1 MKNLIC
7 LILILIAVKSIAQTP
22 VLETPIDTT
31 KIVSVEKPI
40 YLEKRGYKIQIPK
53 GWRLAP
59 DCQDN
64 NCSLFSPA
72 DTLLLP
78 DTYVEN
84 INITVEKLNS
94 PGYTVDQYA
103 AYSITYLPK
112 VVQNFKLIS
121 KKKLNANSF
130 VVEYKGL
137 KNNFL
142 QTWRQFYYVKN
153 AKVFIVTL
161 ATETPKYEYYK
172 PLIES
177 NLKSFKLL

>member
-7 LILILIAVKSIAQTP
+7 IVLLFIGYNSYAQTP
-22 VLETPIDTT
+22 ETTTQTDTS
-31 KIVSVEKPI
+31 KVAVVEKPI
-40 YLEKRGYKIQIPK
+40 YLEKKGYKIQIPK

-59 DCQDN
+59 ECQDN
-64 NCSLFSPA
+64 NCSLFSPT

-84 INITVEKLNS
+84 INITVEKLTS

-103 AYSITYLPK
+103 SYSITYLPK

-121 KKKLNANSF
+121 KKKLNASSF

-153 AKVFIVTL
+153 SKVYIVTL
-161 ATETPKYEYYK
+161 ATETAKFDYYK
-172 PLIES
+172 PIVES
-177 NLKSFKLL
+177 YLKSFKVL

>member
-1 MKNLIC
+1 MKNLISMV
-7 LILILIAVKSIAQTP
+7 LIFMVAKSFAQTP
-22 VLETPIDTT
+22 VIESQPDTAKT
-31 KIVSVEKPI
+31 VAIEKPI
-40 YLEKRGYKIQIPK
+40 YLEKKGYKIQIPK
-53 GWRLAP
+53 GWRLGP

-64 NCSLFSPA
+64 NCSLFSPT

-84 INITVEKLNS
+84 INITVEKLTS

-103 AYSITYLPK
+103 TYSISYLPK

-121 KKKLNANSF
+121 KKKLNASSF

-153 AKVFIVTL
+153 SKVYIVTL
-161 ATETPKYEYYK
+161 ATETPKYEFYK

-177 NLKSFKLL
+177 YLKSFKLQ

>member
-7 LILILIAVKSIAQTP
+7 IVLILLAAKSYAQTP
-22 VLETPIDTT
+22 TIDVATDT
-31 KIVSVEKPI
+31 AKIVVIEKPI
-40 YLEKRGYKIQIPK
+40 YLEKKGYKIQIPK

-59 DCQDN
+59 ECQDN

-84 INITVEKLNS
+84 INIAVEKLSS

-153 AKVFIVTL
+153 SKVYIVTL
-161 ATETPKYEYYK
+161 ATETPKFEYYK

-177 NLKSFKLL
+177 YLKSFKIL